1 MIATDELVKRV
12 RCLLNEAEEDARLSL
27 LNEDTRSINAHV
39 LKLLPQAVALVQKNK
54 AQGLGCVN
62 PKSVDAETGNLIDCG
77 NGMAKLVLPND
88 FVALVSLRLK
98 GWKRSCCY
106 LLAEDSFEAMVLNNG
121 YVGSGVHRPVCVEG
135 VADDGARVVFLS
147 PLPKG
152 ETAQLEHF
160 VYEAAFDVE
169 SGLAGN
175 NMLLADAVAYYC
187 AALLYSVFERHDQ
200 ANAFLSLAT
209 LLCNGKSVERR

>member
-1 MIATDELVKRV
+1 MIATDELVRQV

-27 LNEDTRSINAHV
+27 LNEDTRSINAHI

-54 AQGLGCVN
+54 AHGVGNVN
-62 PKSVDAETGNLIDCG
+62 PKSLDAETGNLTDCG
-77 NGMAKLVLPND
+77 NGMAKLVLPCD
-88 FVALVSLRLK
+88 FVALVSLRLN
-98 GWKRSCCY
+98 GWKRPCCSM
-106 LLAEDSFEAMVLNNG
+106 LAEDSLEAMAVNKG

-135 VADDGARVVFLS
+135 IADNGSRAVFLS

-152 ETAQLEHF
+152 DTARLEHF
-160 VYEAAFDVE
+160 VYEAAFDAE
-169 SGLAGN
+169 NGLAGN
-175 NMLLADAVAYYC
+175 NPLLADAVAYYC